1 MILLPRNAGEIEN
14 KGWEFTINSVNLST
28 NKLRWNTSFNI
39 SFIQNRYVSLS
50 NNGLLLSAYND
61 GNPTHIMQV
70 GQSVGTFWAV
80 KFAGVDP
87 NTGDALYFDQ
97 TGNKVNA
104 QNITFDAA
112 GIAGKAIPD
121 YFGGLNNTI
130 TYGDFDFLVATQFNV
145 GNHVYNQI
153 KSAYLN
159 LGWSN
164 DGGLDQV
171 YANNSVEA
179 LNRWR
184 KPGDITNVPRAS
196 FINQNY
202 NNFSSQYIEDAS
214 FLRIRTVTLGYTL
227 KPKNLN
233 WFTSCRFYFTVQ
245 NLHVFTN
252 YSGFDPEVSSTGSAD
267 PRTAGYDYAA
277 YPQPRTYLVGFNLN
291 F

>member
-1 MILLPRNAGEIEN
+1 
-14 KGWEFTINSVNLST
+14 
-28 NKLRWNTSFNI
+28 FNI

-80 KFAGVDP
+80 KYAGVDP
-87 NTGDALYFDQ
+87 ANGDALYFDQ
-97 TGNKVNA
+97 TGAKVNA

-121 YFGGLNNTI
+121 YFGGLNNTV

-145 GNHVYNQI
+145 GNYVYNQI

-184 KPGDITNVPRAS
+184 KPGDITNIPRAS

-202 NNFSSQYIEDAS
+202 NNFSTQYIEDAS

-252 YSGFDPEVSSTGSAD
+252 YTGFDPEVSSTGSAD